1 MTAIVGILNK
11 RAAVMAAD
19 SAVTVNSDSGTKI
32 YNTATKIFRISK
44 EHPVG
49 VMIFDSATF
58 MGTPW
63 DVIFKLYRDRK
74 GGQSFNTLEEYA
86 KNFLHF
92 LEEEDY
98 FSSQKSQEKYLTDEI
113 AAYYHRVKESVT
125 EQFGE
130 EVDENDLTDEEQE
143 KLLKKLIVENIGRIT
158 DSAQEQ
164 GVSPEF
170 ENYTIG
176 HLRSFGKECL
186 SFLAEVCEEEGLPTD
201 LRDTWEQGF
210 FEYIRSKI
218 YFSGTGIVFVGYGSK
233 DIYPSILT
241 VYISGAF
248 DRRMRYYFSSEYEA
262 DKIDND
268 NTATIIPFAQADVML
283 TLMKG
288 IHPGLRRYVEG
299 KHEDSLQH
307 AKQKMLEVM
316 KDAGCSE
323 KAIKEVKE
331 TDFSDIQNKYEE
343 SMDQFIQDEFVDGIV
358 DAVNSFNIEDMVNM
372 AESLVSVTNLQRHI
386 SSSEESVGGPI
397 DVAVITRSE
406 GFIWV
411 KHKHWMP
418 DQLTDQ
424 SHLMD

>member
-113 AAYYHRVKESVT
+113 VAYYHRVKESVT

-143 KLLKKLIVENIGRIT
+143 KLLKNLIVENIGLIT
-158 DSAQEQ
+158 DGAQEQ

-170 ENYTIG
+170 ENYTLG

-186 SFLAEVCEEEGLPTD
+186 NSLAEVCEEEGLPAD

-210 FEYIRSKI
+210 FEYIRSKL

-248 DRRMRYYFSSEYEA
+248 DRRMRYYFSSYET

-288 IHPGLRRYVEG
+288 IHPGLRQYVEN
-299 KHEDSLQH
+299 KHEESLQK
-307 AKQKMLEVM
+307 AKEKMLEAM
-316 KDAGCSE
+316 KEAGCSE
-323 KAIKEVKE
+323 KMLEKVKE
-331 TDFSDIQNKYEE
+331 TDFSEVQNHYEE
-343 SMDQFIQDEFVDGIV
+343 SMSQFIQDEFVDGIV

-418 DQLTDQ
+418 TSPDDRSL
-424 SHLMD
+424 LME

>member
-49 VMIFDSATF
+49 VMIFDSAAF

-92 LEEEDY
+92 LEEENY
-98 FSSQKSQEKYLTDEI
+98 FSSQKSQEKYLSDEI
-113 AAYYHRVKESVT
+113 GSYYHGVKSAVT
-125 EQFGE
+125 EKLE
-130 EVDENDLTDEEQE
+130 ELVEENDYTDKEQDQ
-143 KLLKKLIVENIGRIT
+143 LIKELIIKRINYIT
-158 DSAQEQ
+158 DSSQEQ

-170 ENYTIG
+170 EDYTIG
-176 HLRSFGKECL
+176 HLRSFGKDGL
-186 SFLAEVCEEEGLPTD
+186 NTLAEVCEEEGLPGD
-201 LRDTWEQGF
+201 LRETWEQGF
-210 FEYIRSKI
+210 FEYIRSKL
-218 YFSGTGIVFVGYGSK
+218 YFSSTGIVFVGYGCK

-288 IHPGLRRYVEG
+288 IHPGLRRYVES
-299 KHEDSLQH
+299 KHEESLQN
-307 AKQKMLEVM
+307 AKEKMLEAM
-316 KDAGCSE
+316 KEAGCSE
-323 KAIKEVKE
+323 KAIKNPGRVRGRDCRCRK
-331 TDFSDIQNKYEE
+331 F
-343 SMDQFIQDEFVDGIV
+343 
-358 DAVNSFNIEDMVNM
+358 
-372 AESLVSVTNLQRHI
+372 LQH
-386 SSSEESVGGPI
+386 
-397 DVAVITRSE
+397 
-406 GFIWV
+406 
-411 KHKHWMP
+411 
-418 DQLTDQ
+418 
-424 SHLMD
+424 